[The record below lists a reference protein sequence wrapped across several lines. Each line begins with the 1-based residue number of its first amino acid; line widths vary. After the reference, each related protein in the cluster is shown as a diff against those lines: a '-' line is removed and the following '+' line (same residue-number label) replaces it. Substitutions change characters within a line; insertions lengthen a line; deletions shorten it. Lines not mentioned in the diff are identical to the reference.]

1 MVWWVREKVILG
13 LAIVIELNLPIFLV
27 SLKQELE
34 LSMKQLNGMPPLY
47 GQISWS
53 DNRYYS
59 LV

>member
-1 MVWWVREKVILG
+1 MGWRESYLS
-13 LAIVIELNLPIFLV
+13 LAIVIELNLPIFFV

-34 LSMKQLNGMPPLY
+34 LSMKQLNGTLSLY

-53 DNRYYS
+53 DNRYDS